1 MYNTGELIVYG
12 STGVCRVVELKMIK
26 TSSNAKGQMYYVLK
40 PLYQN
45 YTVSTPVDNKKVFM
59 RHIIS
64 REEAERLVEMIPSI
78 RAEAYHNRSP
88 QRLAE
93 HYKESISTHDCA
105 DLIELTMSI
114 YAKKQYVEQQ
124 KRKFGAVDEKFMRRA
139 EDLLFGELAAALDI
153 SRDEVRGYI
162 EEKLS
167 KSESAQ

>member
-1 MYNTGELIVYG
+1 MFNTGELIVYG
-12 STGVCRVVELKMIK
+12 NTGVCRVVDVKEINMSRDEGTQL
-26 TSSNAKGQMYYVLK
+26 YYVLK

-93 HYKESISTHDCA
+93 HYKESISTHDCE
-105 DLIELTMSI
+105 DLVELTMSI
-114 YAKKQYVEQQ
+114 YAKKQFVEQQ

-139 EDLLFGELAAALDI
+139 EELLFGELAAALDI
-153 SRDEVRGYI
+153 TRDEVRGYI
-162 EEKLS
+162 EAKLA
-167 KSESAQ
+167 KSEE